1 LPINKPTDSND
12 VKESS
17 TSQQGQ
23 NSKTVNSKQTPE
35 EIKEKMEQQL
45 KIQRAAHHQKR
56 QMEMKQG
63 N

>member
-1 LPINKPTDSND
+1 LPINKTADSTD

-17 TSQQGQ
+17 SSLQSH

-63 N
+63 K